1 MRVFFSTP
9 PVTRVAVALALCTT
23 IASTLAHAG
32 QTKPAAPITGAE
44 RELLHQMGL
53 EKYGRVDYRDVKGA
67 LITFA
72 QFQALQPAFP
82 SFGIEKRTNGAA
94 KSAVISRQAAET
106 APAAHGTSSSPAQ
119 RFRHLSLPQPTRRSW
134 TMPPCMWQIHAAQ
147 LLFCRLRVLHYGGA
161 DAQCLCRQAQRRNRA
176 CRHV

>member
-106 APAAHGTSSSPAQ
+106 APAAPRYKLQPGAAFPAFKLAATDATVVDNAALHVANTRCSTSILPTARLALRRCRCSMPLPSSAK
-119 RFRHLSLPQPTRRSW
+119 T
-134 TMPPCMWQIHAAQ
+134 
-147 LLFCRLRVLHYGGA
+147 
-161 DAQCLCRQAQRRNRA
+161 
-176 CRHV
+176 